1 MQKATIIRLLI
12 AVLLFFNT
20 SSFSA
25 QAQGRVVINEYLP
38 WPVNGCGVTSE
49 FVELFNF
56 GPGPVNIGCYILTDG
71 DFSITIPA
79 NTILQPGQFYV
90 IAGQNFIPT
99 GCANINSDVVVNLN
113 WNTCNCTSGAIP
125 TTGDGLFTDGGSAS
139 EQVVLL
145 SPSLTVVDAVVRDFP
160 VEASALITTSSVN
173 GSCSSQSFDLD
184 LMSVNYETIGE
195 SAGRGNSFARRLD
208 GDCGWL
214 KDTQQSGGET
224 NNTSGDNSDI
234 NASITIIQSTS
245 CSNNGAV
252 DILFSGTGSIF
263 PVTYIL
269 GYDTD
274 NDQIFEITDTYTT
287 GVDSLGNSVGIG
299 GLAPGRYS
307 LVLTPAAGC
316 SNKTF
321 NFTILDCNGTLLNCS
336 FLDFSANNTQLNWTT
351 NFCSEIES
359 FTVESSMNG
368 FDFEIAGT
376 VPVTQQG
383 PVQNFN
389 FTLAENGIVYYRVR
403 INGVNGNIKYSAVLA
418 TKNTYNSSLLLKA
431 YPNPFKTNTAI
442 AIISNQAKNISIQIK
457 DITGRTVLTQ
467 NTSLTPGLNNI
478 QMNIAAL
485 PAGTYIA
492 AVTDPKMPVPM
503 GVVKLIKE

>member
-1 MQKATIIRLLI
+1 
-12 AVLLFFNT
+12 
-20 SSFSA
+20 
-25 QAQGRVVINEYLP
+25 
-38 WPVNGCGVTSE
+38 
-49 FVELFNF
+49 
-56 GPGPVNIGCYILTDG
+56 
-71 DFSITIPA
+71 
-79 NTILQPGQFYV
+79 
-90 IAGQNFIPT
+90 
-99 GCANINSDVVVNLN
+99 INSDVVVDLN

-125 TTGDGLFTDGGSAS
+125 TTGDGFFTDGGSAS

-145 SPSLTVVDAVVRDFP
+145 SPSLTVVDAVVRTLP
-160 VEASALITTSSVN
+160 VETSPLITTSAVS

-208 GDCGWL
+208 GDCGWV

-224 NNTSGDNSDI
+224 NNTAGDNSDI
-234 NASITIIQSTS
+234 NASITIVQSTS
-245 CSNNGAV
+245 CSNNGTV

-263 PVTYIL
+263 PVSYIL
-269 GYDTD
+269 GYDAD
-274 NDQIFEITDTYTT
+274 NDQVFESTDIYTS
-287 GVDSLGNSVGIG
+287 GVDSVGNSVSIV

-336 FLDFSANNTQLNWTT
+336 FIDFSITNTQLNWTT
-351 NFCSEIES
+351 DFCSEIES
-359 FTVESSMNG
+359 FTIENSMNG
-368 FDFEIAGT
+368 FDFEVAGN

-383 PVQNFN
+383 QTQNFN
-389 FTLAENGIVYYRVR
+389 FTTANNGIAYYRVR
-403 INGVNGNIKYSAVLA
+403 INGVNGNTKYSAVLA
-418 TKNTYNSSLLLKA
+418 TKNTYNRSLLLKA

-442 AIISNQAKNISIQIK
+442 AIISNQAKTISIQVK
-457 DITGRTVLTQ
+457 DITGRTVITQ
-467 NTSLTPGLNNI
+467 HASLTPGINNI

-492 AVTDPKMPVPM
+492 AVTDPKMPLPM